1 MRSKSPE
8 LKAKIYDFVNSWRR
22 DNGWSPS
29 MTEIADGVGISRNTA
44 YRYIIEMTEDGSG
57 LTYDGKVIGTR
68 EMCADNSKFSK
79 AMVVGSIPCGE
90 PTSEEQFVD
99 AYVNLPVNL
108 FGKGDFYIL
117 HASGDSME
125 DAGIED
131 GDMVV
136 IKIQPTADVGDIVV
150 ALDEEQQNT
159 LKRYGGV
166 DENGRYVLEYMNE
179 EAYPGK
185 IIPVKELTVQGVAEY
200 VIKKLR
206 PEGGGSSWTKRL

>member
-8 LKAKIYDFVNSWRR
+8 LKAKIYEFVNEWRR

-29 MTEIADGVGISRNTA
+29 MTDIASGVGISRNTA
-44 YRYIIEMTEDGSG
+44 YRYVVEMAEDGSG
-57 LTYDGKVIGTR
+57 LTYDGKIIGTK
-68 EMCADNSKFSK
+68 EMCAENTEFSK

-90 PTSEEQFVD
+90 PTSEEQYVD

-117 HASGDSME
+117 RAKGDSME
-125 DAGIED
+125 DAGIEE

-136 IKIQPTADVGDIVV
+136 IRIQPTAEVGDVVV
-150 ALDEEQQNT
+150 ALTEDQQNT

-166 DENGRYVLEYMNE
+166 DENGRYILEYMNE
-179 EAYPGK
+179 AVYPDEV
-185 IIPVKELTVQGVAEY
+185 ILVKELTVQGVAEY
-200 VIKKLR
+200 VLKKLR
-206 PEGGGSSWTKRL
+206 PGGGGNSWAKKL

>member
-29 MTEIADGVGISRNTA
+29 MTEIAEGVGISRNTA

-117 HASGDSME
+117 RASAIPWRTPE
-125 DAGIED
+125 LKT
-131 GDMVV
+131 V
-136 IKIQPTADVGDIVV
+136 IW
-150 ALDEEQQNT
+150 LS
-159 LKRYGGV
+159 
-166 DENGRYVLEYMNE
+166 
-179 EAYPGK
+179 
-185 IIPVKELTVQGVAEY
+185 
-200 VIKKLR
+200 LR
-206 PEGGGSSWTKRL
+206 FSRPQMSETSWLLWMRSSKTP